1 MNEATQDFIREHRND
16 DVRQLALQARQ
27 EEVDLVFALDQIAGW
42 QTARRKLPSWA
53 AIDDIHYPPHLS
65 MEQCSSEQT
74 ARYKARLVQSLTLH
88 QEPVSLHPTTFID
101 LTGGLGVDFSFL
113 ARGFERAVYVE
124 QRAHLCELARHNLPL
139 LGLKAEVVEGDG
151 TDFLHTIDHATLL
164 FLDPARRDS
173 HGGRTYGI
181 SDCTP
186 DVLSLR
192 DELLQKADYV
202 LLKLSPMLDWRKAV
216 GDLGEQHVS
225 QVHIVSAGGEC
236 KELLVVMQR
245 ERGAE
250 PMKLVCANDDSVW
263 IPQHFEAGHSAFWP
277 KTDGVLP
284 QNGMRFGPKRE
295 AICPKTQEEGIRMY
309 LYEPNASVMKAGCF
323 EALCEDFGVSQVAAN
338 SHLFVAD
345 RFMEA
350 FPGRK
355 FLIVAV
361 SSLNKRELKPL
372 LQDLTQANITVRNF
386 PLSVAELRKR
396 LKLKEGGSTY
406 LFATTLASGDKVLI
420 FTRRPCTP

>member
-16 DVRQLALQARQ
+16 DVRQLALQAKQ

-88 QEPVSLHPTTFID
+88 QEPVSLHPTSFVD

-124 QRAHLCELARHNLPL
+124 QRAHLCELARHNMPL

-192 DELLQKADYV
+192 EELLQKADYV

-216 GDLGEQHVS
+216 SDLGEENVIE
-225 QVHIVSAGGEC
+225 VHIVSVQNEC
-236 KELLVVMQR
+236 KELLVLMEPTPSSSRREGRLICSNIVNADELQR
-245 ERGAE
+245 FEYHYPLSNTSGNNSPSMALGHQYPLPSGGE
-250 PMKLVCANDDSVW
+250 TDDGSL
-263 IPQHFEAGHSAFWP
+263 A
-277 KTDGVLP
+277 
-284 QNGMRFGPKRE
+284 
-295 AICPKTQEEGIRMY
+295 CY
-309 LYEPNASVMKAGCF
+309 LYEPNASIMKAGCF
-323 EALCEDFGVSQVAAN
+323 NELSARFGVTPLAQN
-338 SHLFVAD
+338 SHLFVSATLIPD
-345 RFMEA
+345 
-350 FPGRK
+350 FPGRC
-355 FLIVAV
+355 FAV
-361 SSLNKRELKPL
+361 TAVTSLNKRELKVAL
-372 LQDLTQANITVRNF
+372 SGLTRVNITVRNF
-386 PLSVAELRKR
+386 PLTVAELRRR
-396 LKLKEGGSTY
+396 LKLSEGGSTY
-406 LFATTLASGDKVLI
+406 IFATTLANGDKILLLC
-420 FTRRPCTP
+420 RKP